1 MCRGTRR
8 GSQSTPGGRRVR
20 ASRRPSRA
28 TRGRPGRAASGS
40 IRARVSG
47 KIVFLLDERAP
58 EHEVAKLLQR
68 VSDAVGD
75 RVYIVGLCAG
85 RFVDKIGFSMLC
97 PAGMSCHACCR
108 ACVKWHGFP
117 LDVNNA
123 QRVIAYLPAGAR
135 EVALE

>member
-1 MCRGTRR
+1 MGAWTE
-8 GSQSTPGGRRVR
+8 SILSLSVSWGRTVLF
-20 ASRRPSRA
+20 
-28 TRGRPGRAASGS
+28 
-40 IRARVSG
+40 
-47 KIVFLLDERAP
+47 FLLDERAP
-58 EHEVAKLLQR
+58 EHEVTKLLQR
-68 VSDAVGD
+68 VTDVVGD

-108 ACVKWHGFP
+108 ACVKWRGFP